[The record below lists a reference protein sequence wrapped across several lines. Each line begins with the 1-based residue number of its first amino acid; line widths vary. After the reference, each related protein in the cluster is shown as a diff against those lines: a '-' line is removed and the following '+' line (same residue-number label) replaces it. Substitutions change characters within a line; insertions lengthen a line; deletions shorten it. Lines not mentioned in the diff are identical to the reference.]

1 MCVPYTFQCLLTTGV
16 LVGLIVMADTI
27 KPEAHATV
35 YALQRKRI
43 GVYLLTGDN
52 RHTAHA
58 IAGKVIITV
67 VIVRESMVYYKY
79 SDYYL
84 S

>member
-1 MCVPYTFQCLLTTGV
+1 MTGV

-35 YALQRKRI
+35 YALQRRRM

-52 RHTAHA
+52 RHTAQA
-58 IAGKVIITV
+58 IASKVAHLVITTTV
-67 VIVRESMVYYKY
+67 VWKY
-79 SDYYL
+79 FVVKNFHG
-84 S
+84 